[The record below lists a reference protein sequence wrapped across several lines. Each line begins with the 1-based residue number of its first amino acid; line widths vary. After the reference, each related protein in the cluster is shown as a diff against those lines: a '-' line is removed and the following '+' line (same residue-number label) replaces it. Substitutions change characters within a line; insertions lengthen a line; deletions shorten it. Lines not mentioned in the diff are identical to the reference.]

1 MNEVPVT
8 ENRIVAKESKT
19 MYLDILEEIRS
30 RRAAK
35 RRGMDMEIRIKE
47 MHCHMRQDELKEEE
61 DELKIREKELKS
73 REEAIK
79 QRERELRLREID
91 LQKCRKKRNLFSR
104 STQ

>member
-1 MNEVPVT
+1 MNEVSVA
-8 ENRIVAKESKT
+8 ENRIKAKESKT
-19 MYLDILEEIRS
+19 MYLDILEEMRS

-35 RRGMDMEIRIKE
+35 RRGMDMENRIKE

-61 DELKIREKELKS
+61 DELKIREEELKS

-91 LQKCRKKRNLFSR
+91 LEKCRKKRNLFPR